1 MRKSSKAVA
10 IPVDFSK
17 PRLWLSMFV
26 LLVVMFYPALSKA
39 QDLTKAHGFNF
50 FGELKY
56 PADFEHLDYVNPNAP
71 KGGEISIWPRVH
83 LIR

>member
-1 MRKSSKAVA
+1 
-10 IPVDFSK
+10 
-17 PRLWLSMFV
+17 MFV
-26 LLVVMFYPALSKA
+26 LLVLLVYPALTKA

-56 PADFEHLDYVNPNAP
+56 PADFQHLDYVNPDAP
-71 KGGEISIWPRVH
+71 KGVKFRSGPRVH